1 MKISIRLIL
10 GFLIVAS
17 LIGAVGW
24 YSLYANQQL
33 AESFDVLKEYQRKVR
48 AAAEASSYAK
58 RAETHLFL
66 YLMLHSEIDKEK
78 FFQRHASL
86 EDQIAILEKEV
97 VLSNVSERVNVLKTS
112 SADILNYGNQL
123 LQLHDGNPEAF
134 DSKDHTELIGN
145 FDASSSAARQAG
157 VTIVDLETSAL
168 NQDIDQSTKKAAEL
182 QQSLIVV
189 MLFVIILALGI
200 GFFVA
205 RSILIPI
212 RKLRD
217 AAIEIGKGK
226 VGTQIKLQSRDAI
239 GDLANAFNV
248 MSSELKEA
256 QEQLE
261 QRVKERTRELK
272 ETQEQLL
279 KSERM
284 ATIGELAAMVGHD
297 LRNPLTGIK
306 GATYYLKT
314 KYGVEIDAKGKEM
327 LKVID
332 LCIDYSNKIIDD
344 LLEYSREMKLDLG
357 ETNPKKLLRHAMS
370 MLRIPRNIQVT
381 NAAETEPKIIVD
393 KAKINRVF
401 VNIIKNAFDA
411 MPKGGTLTIT
421 SKAAENDVAIAFTD
435 TGVGMS
441 KETLSELG
449 SPLFTTKAK
458 GMGFGLSICKRIVDA
473 HGGKI
478 SVESIIGKGTTI
490 TVMIPINPVAST
502 ENAEASVFNGPE
514 VSVLAP
520 QKVETENS

>member
-297 LRNPLTGIK
+297 LRNPLTSLA
-306 GATYYLKT
+306 GAIYYLKT
-314 KYGVEIDAKGKEM
+314 KAYSKLTEKEREV
-327 LKVID
+327 LAITERA
-332 LCIDYSNKIIDD
+332 IDYSNKIIND
-344 LLEYSREMKLDLG
+344 LLEYSREIKLDRNTTDPKSLLE
-357 ETNPKKLLRHAMS
+357 ETLSQIDVPNKIVIVNEARSEPRLR
-370 MLRIPRNIQVT
+370 
-381 NAAETEPKIIVD
+381 VD
-393 KAKINRVF
+393 KEKMQRVF
-401 VNIIKNAFDA
+401 TNLIKNAFDA
-411 MPKGGTLTIT
+411 MLNGGVLTIKCEQIGN
-421 SKAAENDVAIAFTD
+421 SVCFIFAD
-435 TGVGMS
+435 TGTGMS
-441 KETLSELG
+441 EETLEKLWT
-449 SPLFTTKAK
+449 PLFTTKAK
-458 GMGFGLSICKRIVDA
+458 GMGFGLPICKRIVEA
-473 HGGKI
+473 HGGSI
-478 SVESIIGKGTTI
+478 SVESALGRGTSFSAI
-490 TVMIPINPVAST
+490 IPI
-502 ENAEASVFNGPE
+502 EPE
-514 VSVLAP
+514 VE
-520 QKVETENS
+520 ETENVLVNLPETALATEQG